1 MPLKL
6 VIDYTPINK
15 FSFLKKY
22 LLLHVFVLST
32 CFCLLAQSNVK
43 LFVNYNSIQKGFF
56 ENNISYRKIV
66 SDTFA
71 VQKEIQQIMLRC
83 NELSFLAAE
92 NELQSYPSDS
102 FVLTVKP
109 GKSFRWINLSKG
121 NVSTELLNDAGIKLY
136 QFDNAVFSPT
146 DFSKNIKKIL
156 FFLENNGYPFA
167 SIKLDSILVDSN
179 NISAALHLQKNI
191 LVVFDS
197 VKITGDANISYRFL
211 KNYTGINSG
220 NLYNEKIFKT
230 TDSRI
235 SELPYVSRLRVSSV
249 YFYGNKAKPALYLSK
264 RKASTFDGI
273 IGFAPNSQFNNKLI
287 ITGDVNLKLQNI
299 LGSGKSLEASV
310 KSFLNNSQEL
320 KLKFNYPYF
329 LGTKLA
335 LDYGL
340 QILKYDTA
348 FVDVQHEFAMQYRF
362 IGTDYFKVSY
372 SQQSTTLLSID
383 TNSIF
388 VSKLLPQAN
397 DIRNYFYGLGVKKTK
412 LDYFLNPT
420 KGFSVEADFYLG
432 TKQIVRNST
441 INSLQ
446 ISDGTGKYYNL
457 YDSIKLEYIQYKASL
472 LADFYFQIFKN
483 FVLHSQARFAWL
495 QSENLFTNELFRIGG
510 LKTLKGFDEQ
520 SIFANKYG
528 IANFELRYLLAQNSN
543 FIFFYNKA
551 WYANEARKI
560 NDAPFG
566 FGAGMNFESGAG
578 IFSIFYALGKQF
590 NNPIEFENGK
600 IHFGYL
606 SYF

>member
-43 LFVNYNSIQKGFF
+43 LFVNYNSIQKDFF

-66 SDTFA
+66 NDTFA

-121 NVSTELLNDAGIKLY
+121 NVSTELLNDAGIKIT
-136 QFDNAVFSPT
+136 QFDNAVFSPI

-167 SIKLDSILVDSN
+167 SIKLDSIVVDSN
-179 NISAALHLQKNI
+179 NISASLHLQRNI

-197 VKITGDANISYRFL
+197 VKISGDANISYRFL
-211 KNYTGINSG
+211 KYYTGINSG

-249 YFYGNKAKPALYLSK
+249 YFYGNKAKPTLYLSK

-320 KLKFNYPYF
+320 KLKINYPYF

-388 VSKLLPQAN
+388 ISKLLPQAN

-432 TKQIVRNST
+432 AKQIVRNST

-446 ISDGTGKYYNL
+446 INDGTGKYYNL
-457 YDSIKLEYIQYKASL
+457 YDSIKLDYIQYKASL
-472 LADFYFQIFKN
+472 LADFYVQISKN

-543 FIFFYNKA
+543 FIFFYNKS
-551 WYANEARKI
+551 WYANEARNI